1 MKKFSADFE
10 TATWN
15 PKETWVWAW
24 AVCNINNTDEIKIGN
39 NIDTFIEFC
48 KNSDNSTFYFHNLK
62 FDSEFIIYYLLTNG
76 YTHIQDKKDRKDK
89 TFTTLIS
96 DMGQF
101 YSLEI
106 YFEVKNKKCIKATFI
121 DSLKII
127 PFKVEVIAKSFGLS
141 ISKLEIDYNKYRPKG
156 WNLTKDERDYITNDV
171 KIVAEALHQLF
182 DKGLTKM
189 TQGSNALSDYK
200 KMTGKYRFKHFFPK
214 LDPEVDE
221 DIRKSYKRRLYLF
234 KSYIF
239 RKRSRKRCSIRC
251 KFIIPLGYEI

>member
-1 MKKFSADFE
+1 MNKYTADFE

-24 AVCNINNTDEIKIGN
+24 AVCNINNTNEIKIGN

-101 YSLEI
+101 YLQYYISL
-106 YFEVKNKKCIKATFI
+106 
-121 DSLKII
+121 
-127 PFKVEVIAKSFGLS
+127 
-141 ISKLEIDYNKYRPKG
+141 
-156 WNLTKDERDYITNDV
+156 
-171 KIVAEALHQLF
+171 Q
-182 DKGLTKM
+182 
-189 TQGSNALSDYK
+189 Q
-200 KMTGKYRFKHFFPK
+200 
-214 LDPEVDE
+214 
-221 DIRKSYKRRLYLF
+221 
-234 KSYIF
+234 
-239 RKRSRKRCSIRC
+239 
-251 KFIIPLGYEI
+251 